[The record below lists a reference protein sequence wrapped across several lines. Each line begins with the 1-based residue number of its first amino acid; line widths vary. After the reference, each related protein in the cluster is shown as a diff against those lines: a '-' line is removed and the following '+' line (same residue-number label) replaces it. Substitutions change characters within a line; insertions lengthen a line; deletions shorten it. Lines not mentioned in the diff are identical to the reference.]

1 MLTTIANGAEIPVL
15 GFGTFRMDAREVATV
30 LPDALRLGFRHVDAA
45 QIYCNEE
52 AVGAAIAASGVA
64 RDEVFLTTKVWVDN
78 LSRENFLPSVHDS
91 LRKLGT
97 DYVDLLL
104 LHWPCGSFIPRE
116 VQISELNRA
125 RDTGLARHIGISN
138 FSAAQMRQAS
148 VLSKAP
154 LVTNQVEYHPW
165 LSQARVLAAAS
176 DLGMAMTG
184 YYAMADG
191 RSASDPVLARI
202 GAQHGKSAA
211 QVALR
216 WQIQQGVIVLSKT
229 ARVDRLAENLAVF
242 DFALTADEMAEINNL
257 ATPGGRIVD
266 PEELAPTW
274 D

>member
-64 RDEVFLTTKVWVDN
+64 RHEIFLTTKVWVDN
-78 LSRENFLPSVHDS
+78 LSPETFLPSVHDS

-104 LHWPCGSFIPRE
+104 IHWPRGSFIPRE
-116 VQISELNRA
+116 VQIRELNRA
-125 RDTGLARHIGISN
+125 HDIGLARHIGISN
-138 FSAAQMRQAS
+138 FNATQMREAS
-148 VLSKAP
+148 AMSSAP

-165 LSQARVLAAAS
+165 LSQAKVLAAAA
-176 DLGMAMTG
+176 DLGMALTG

-191 RSASDPVLARI
+191 RSAANPILARI
-202 GAQHGKSAA
+202 GAHHGKSAA

-216 WQIQQGVIVLSKT
+216 WQIQQSVVVLTKT
-229 ARVDRLAENLAVF
+229 AQRRRLAENLAVF
-242 DFALTADEMAEINNL
+242 DFALTAHEMAEIDNL
-257 ATPGGRIVD
+257 VTPSGRIVD
-266 PEELAPTW
+266 PEELAPAW